1 MVTIKNHQ
9 IQPQPTTGSK
19 NWTARFLTSQKE
31 RHHVLPDGRT
41 HHHLWTAAY
50 TNQPE
55 SDRGSDPMPSS
66 QEVEKSEKHIKPHYV
81 DTISK
86 VLTWENST
94 GQGIQLHQ
102 QVLCKEKKKKI

>member
-1 MVTIKNHQ
+1 
-9 IQPQPTTGSK
+9 
-19 NWTARFLTSQKE
+19 
-31 RHHVLPDGRT
+31 
-41 HHHLWTAAY
+41 
-50 TNQPE
+50 
-55 SDRGSDPMPSS
+55 MPSS